1 MLKRKQSEI
10 RFPLEQKLL
19 LVVIPLIA
27 LSLMT
32 VSVITYRVAK
42 QNIQNRV
49 SEYME
54 QYLLQ
59 LSSAI
64 DNKLETSIQLNAQL
78 SVNAQLSEI
87 LQEYHSAP
95 SDEKLNYR
103 QDVENIFVTIM
114 SIYDNIRSIYVF
126 DNYGNEFYLRNR
138 SDIGL
143 ELLEQESWYQDA
155 LARQGAYVI
164 FLDRHGGEENTTIG
178 IARSIVNIY
187 DRQSYGVALVE
198 IPYSILAE
206 TIYGGNGKSNLQQ
219 GAIFIGDEQG
229 NRIYATQSDDPYRDM
244 GADEIPPAGTAQT
257 RVFTADGEE
266 IIRITCVSAKTGWR
280 YDYVCEMKYLMRDM
294 AQLQSIMTVLVLCVL
309 LAAVCFLI
317 VFSHRTFRPL
327 GELVSAM
334 QQVKEGRYA
343 VKVETESNDEFR
355 YLGQTFNDM
364 ASSIEE
370 LIQKVYS
377 AQLMQK
383 EAQLEVLQQQINPH
397 FLYNTFETMRGIALS
412 EHNEK
417 VADIVKNISEFMRYN
432 MYGADGS
439 TSLQMELQHV
449 TNYIRIMDYR
459 FDDKIR
465 LTMEI
470 PEQMR
475 ALSMPKFTLQ
485 PIVENAVL
493 HGFTEKRADCE
504 ICISGQVQDGAA
516 RLRIVDNGCGI
527 AADALEKINADLKEP
542 FQPGQP
548 RNGRVSIG
556 IYNVNSRLKLNYGD
570 KYGVRIFSEV
580 GVGTTAEIE
589 FPAVMQKPGAD
600 SALRLRMKKAEQ
612 EDADS

>member
-1 MLKRKQSEI
+1 MWKRKQSEI

-27 LSLMT
+27 VSLLV
-32 VSVITYRVAK
+32 VSMLIYRVAK
-42 QNIQNRV
+42 QNIQNKV

-54 QYLLQ
+54 QYLVQ
-59 LSSAI
+59 LSSSI

-78 SVNAQLSEI
+78 SVNAQLTEI
-87 LQEYHSAP
+87 LQGYHSAP

-103 QDVENIFVTIM
+103 QDVENIFITIM
-114 SIYDNIRSIYVF
+114 SIYDNIRGIYVF

-138 SDIGL
+138 SGIDM
-143 ELLEQESWYQDA
+143 ELLEQEGWYQEA
-155 LARQGAYVI
+155 LARRGAYVL
-164 FLDRHGGEENTTIG
+164 FLDRRGGEDDTTIG

-198 IPYSILAE
+198 IPYSILDE
-206 TIYGGNGKSNLQQ
+206 TVYGSTGRSDLQQ

-229 NRIYATQSDDPYRDM
+229 ETIYATQSDNPYRDE
-244 GADEIPPAGTAQT
+244 GTGETPPAGTAQT
-257 RVFTADGEE
+257 RVFTVDGEE
-266 IIRITCVSAKTGWR
+266 IIRITCVSAKTGWK

-294 AQLQSIMTVLVLCVL
+294 AQIQTIMLALALGVL

-317 VFSHRTFRPL
+317 VFSHKTFRPL

-343 VKVETESNDEFR
+343 VQVATESSDEFH
-355 YLGQTFNDM
+355 YLGQTFNEM
-364 ASSIEE
+364 ARSIEE

-439 TSLQMELQHV
+439 ASLQMELQHV
-449 TNYIRIMDYR
+449 TNYIQIMDYR
-459 FDDKIR
+459 FDDKIC
-465 LTMEI
+465 LDTQI

-475 ALSMPKFTLQ
+475 KLSMPKFTLQ

-493 HGFTEKRADCE
+493 HGFTEKRVDCE
-504 ICISGQVQDGAA
+504 IRITGQVQNGTAK
-516 RLRIVDNGCGI
+516 LRIIDNGCGI
-527 AADALEKINADLKEP
+527 GTDALERINADLKEQY
-542 FQPGQP
+542 QPGQS
-548 RNGRVSIG
+548 RNGRISIG
-556 IYNVNSRLKLNYGD
+556 IYNVNSRLKLNFGE
-570 KYGVRIFSEV
+570 KYGVRLYSEV
-580 GVGTTAEIE
+580 GVGTTAEIV
-589 FPAVMQKPGAD
+589 FPAVMQDMAAD
-600 SALRLRMKKAEQ
+600 PAVQLWMARGGKEAGNS
-612 EDADS
+612 